1 MKLNKM
7 LVMAGVAVA
16 MYSASSLVAQ
26 DNPPPRK
33 DGGQGQG
40 QGQGRGGD
48 RGGRGNFDPSRF
60 QEMIMNGIRDR
71 LGIKDDTEWK
81 AIEPLVTK
89 VNDARREATVGGMRS
104 MMGGF
109 GGGRGPGGGGP
120 GGGDNNSG
128 GDRNRGRGGFGGFM
142 GEPSPEEEALSKAIE
157 AKAPKAELKTKMAAY
172 RKVKEAN
179 EAKLKDAQDNLKKVL
194 TVEQEAAALQMGLV
208 R

>member
-1 MKLNKM
+1 LNKM
-7 LVMAGVAVA
+7 LMMAGIAVA
-16 MYSASSLVAQ
+16 MYSANSLVAQ

-33 DGGQGQG
+33 EDGA
-40 QGQGRGGD
+40 GRGEG

-89 VNDARREATVGGMRS
+89 VNEARREAAVGGMRS

-109 GGGRGPGGGGP
+109 GGRGPGGPGGGGE
-120 GGGDNNSG
+120 NSG
-128 GDRNRGRGGFGGFM
+128 GDRGRGRFGGFM
-142 GEPSPEEEALSKAIE
+142 GEPSAEEEALAKAVE
-157 AKAPKAELKTKMAAY
+157 AKAPKAELKTKMAAF

-179 EAKLKDAQDNLKKVL
+179 ETKLKDAQDNLKKVL